1 MANPLMGI
9 LGGIGGNGSGNLF
22 MQAVGAMMRGESPK
36 DFMRNLANTNP
47 AFRGLDL
54 TDINATAQKVCREH
68 GVDAEKLTAEITQTI
83 SSTIK

>member
-1 MANPLMGI
+1 MANPLMSI
-9 LGGIGGNGSGNLF
+9 LGGMGGSSGNLF

-47 AFRGLDL
+47 AFQGLDL

-68 GVDAEKLTAEITQTI
+68 GVDAEKLTAEIVQTVG
-83 SSTIK
+83 TIK